1 MKAKVKLTDDY
12 SGRSINVVVNLENYE
27 LDRFGFT
34 FESLTRRQRKKI
46 EDFFG
51 HQNAYYSSIEILKVF
66 NH

>member
-1 MKAKVKLTDDY
+1 MKAKVKLTDNY
-12 SGRSINVVVNLENYE
+12 SGRSINVVTNLENFE
-27 LDRFGFT
+27 SDRYGFT

>member
-12 SGRSINVVVNLENYE
+12 SGRSINVVVNLVNYE
-27 LDRFGFT
+27 SDKYGFT
-34 FESLTRRQRKKI
+34 FESLNRRQRKKI